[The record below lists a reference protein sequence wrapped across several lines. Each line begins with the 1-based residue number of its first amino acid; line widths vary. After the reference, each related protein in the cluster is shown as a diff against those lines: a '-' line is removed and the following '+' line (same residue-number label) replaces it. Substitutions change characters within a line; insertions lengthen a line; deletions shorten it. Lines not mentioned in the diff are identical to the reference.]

1 MHNSSL
7 WTGRK
12 RVSIVWRMSCP
23 LHVKDNAAPDEQQ
36 CVWSGRLW
44 PDTRQHFPT
53 LSFMAYFSR
62 GNLKKLPPFRRI
74 AKFVPT

>member
-12 RVSIVWRMSCP
+12 RVPIVWRMSCP

-36 CVWSGRLW
+36 CAWSGRLGIISQ
-44 PDTRQHFPT
+44 PFSLCPIFPVV
-53 LSFMAYFSR
+53 
-62 GNLKKLPPFRRI
+62 I
-74 AKFVPT
+74 